1 MIVKISWKE
10 GNEVLDLP
18 NDENQFYQQ
27 VAKKIATLPV
37 PNAVTVA
44 CSLGNV
50 SYQLTKRSGTMFIRE
65 EKNSISFADG
75 TYPSCYLV
83 CVNPEHNNYKF
94 YQLEQNG
101 DDIVA
106 SYGRIGAKKG
116 ELYGMRSYVYPR
128 SMYWVKYY
136 EKVEKG
142 YEDKSDL
149 YLAKKKSSKKE
160 KLDLSNPSD
169 KLYDQLLTYA
179 KGYVEHHLE
188 NVLVTEAMVKESRK
202 ILKQLYQK
210 KTVSAFNRWLLRL
223 LAISP
228 RKVAKVDLL
237 LAKSSADFL
246 GIIDREENL
255 VAAMD
260 ALVSKTTGSN
270 KGFGFAN
277 IGIEI
282 YEATD
287 SQKEQVLRHLDVSLQ
302 GKVKNIYR
310 TIPKKQQKAFDA
322 YLQRNQIT
330 KVKQFWHG
338 SRNENWLSIMKNSL
352 SLNPNAVITGKMFGD
367 GIYFAPK
374 STKSWNYTSFR
385 GTYWAKGT
393 SNTGYMGLY
402 ATAYGEA
409 EDVYV
414 RKVYSKESLKKLGKN
429 CVHAH
434 AGSCLINDE
443 IIFFDEAAMVL
454 NYIVEFGD

>member
-94 YQLEQNG
+94 YKLEQNG
-101 DDIVA
+101 NDIVA

-116 ELYGMRSYVYPR
+116 ELCGMRSYVYPR

-210 KTVSAFNRWLLRL
+210 SNRSIAGTL
-223 LAISP
+223 
-228 RKVAKVDLL
+228 
-237 LAKSSADFL
+237 
-246 GIIDREENL
+246 
-255 VAAMD
+255 
-260 ALVSKTTGSN
+260 
-270 KGFGFAN
+270 
-277 IGIEI
+277 
-282 YEATD
+282 
-287 SQKEQVLRHLDVSLQ
+287 
-302 GKVKNIYR
+302 KN
-310 TIPKKQQKAFDA
+310 
-322 YLQRNQIT
+322 
-330 KVKQFWHG
+330 
-338 SRNENWLSIMKNSL
+338 
-352 SLNPNAVITGKMFGD
+352 
-367 GIYFAPK
+367 
-374 STKSWNYTSFR
+374 
-385 GTYWAKGT
+385 
-393 SNTGYMGLY
+393 
-402 ATAYGEA
+402 
-409 EDVYV
+409 
-414 RKVYSKESLKKLGKN
+414 
-429 CVHAH
+429 
-434 AGSCLINDE
+434 
-443 IIFFDEAAMVL
+443 
-454 NYIVEFGD
+454 